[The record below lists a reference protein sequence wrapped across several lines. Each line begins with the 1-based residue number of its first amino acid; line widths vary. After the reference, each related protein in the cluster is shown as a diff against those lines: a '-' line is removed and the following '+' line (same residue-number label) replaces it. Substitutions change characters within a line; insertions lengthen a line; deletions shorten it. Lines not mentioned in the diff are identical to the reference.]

1 MLFYRFRPVA
11 AVLLS
16 LCAAAPVLAQP
27 TLVAT
32 PINVVPGAAVTVT
45 VAGTPGHHYAVV
57 GSAVGAGL
65 TFGGVRLKVGL
76 DASILARGVING
88 TGAVTVSVTPPF
100 LLTTLDRYYLQVVTS
115 PSASLLPVQGS
126 NGVVLRN
133 NDLVGG
139 LGGGGG
145 TGPQGPP
152 GPAGPE
158 GPMGPA
164 GPAGPSGP
172 AGPVGAAG
180 VAGPAGPGGATGA
193 AGPVGPV
200 GPAGPQGPVGPQG
213 ADGAP
218 GPMGLPGPQGPAG
231 PQGPEGPAGPQGP
244 AGAIAAV
251 ACAPGQVLRGV
262 TPTGPICE
270 AHPVAPTATVLDPTH
285 GMSPAIAV
293 GADGAPVVFAA
304 RTSPSAGTAILDC
317 DTPNCLASTLN
328 TGGAGY
334 VANTQLSVAVGP
346 DGLPVMMAS
355 SASTFQLFRCL
366 LPSCAGGAGFGT
378 PAGGL
383 AALSPAV
390 TFGADGLPIVLHLSA
405 SDVKVT
411 HCNDADCGTATSTSV
426 GAFSFG
432 TATLY
437 RTAIALGADGLVV
450 AAHQVPGGDVRVVH
464 CENVA
469 CTAFTATTV
478 AASAP
483 GGPRMLG
490 TGLSLALDA
499 AGLPM
504 LTFLDD
510 VVVGQPR
517 RLVLLRC
524 ATAAC
529 TSSTATPIAIP
540 ERLFTWTGV
549 TRVGARPA
557 IALADTNGV
566 LWYAGCDDDACG
578 SPVLSPV
585 VATGTVAGSM
595 IPAAITTGS
604 DGLAV
609 LALQRASGG
618 LQVLKCNND
627 ACR

>member
-16 LCAAAPVLAQP
+16 LCTVAPVLAQP
-27 TLVAT
+27 TLVAK
-32 PINVVPGAAVTVT
+32 PMNVVPGAAVTLT

-88 TGAVTVSVTPPF
+88 TGTVTVSVTPPF

-115 PSASLLPVQGS
+115 PSVSLLPVQGS

-164 GPAGPSGP
+164 GPAGPT
-172 AGPVGAAG
+172 GAAG
-180 VAGPAGPGGATGA
+180 VAGPAGPAGVAGAQ
-193 AGPVGPV
+193 GPIGPV
-200 GPAGPQGPVGPQG
+200 GPAGPAGVAGPQG
-213 ADGAP
+213 ANGAP

-244 AGAIAAV
+244 AGAIAAL

-270 AHPVAPTATVLDPTH
+270 AHPVAPTASVADTAH
-285 GMSPAIAV
+285 GISPAIAI
-293 GADGAPVVFAA
+293 GADGSPVMIGG
-304 RTSPSAGTAILDC
+304 RTSPSAGTGILDC
-317 DTPNCLASTLN
+317 DSPNCLAVALRGS
-328 TGGAGY
+328 GPGF
-334 VANTQLSVAVGP
+334 VANSQLSIAVGP

-355 SASTFQLFRCL
+355 SSTGFQLFRCL
-366 LPSCAGGAGFGT
+366 LATCAGGAGFGT

-426 GAFSFG
+426 GTFSFG
-432 TATLY
+432 TVTLY
-437 RTAIALGADGLVV
+437 RTAIALGADGLAV

-483 GGPRMLG
+483 AGPRMLG

-529 TSSTATPIAIP
+529 TSSTATSIAIP
-540 ERLFTWTGV
+540 ERLFNWTGV

-578 SPVLSPV
+578 SPVFAPV
-585 VATGTVAGSM
+585 VATGTMANAV

-609 LALQRASGG
+609 LALQRSTGG